1 LLTTLQ
7 PHDDPVVNAMD
18 IGGEVLVNELGSAV
32 ADDEI
37 AIGSV
42 GLSISAFGA
51 NTEILLECEQY

>member
-1 LLTTLQ
+1 
-7 PHDDPVVNAMD
+7 MD
-18 IGGEVLVNELGSAV
+18 LGGEVLVNELGSAV

-37 AIGSV
+37 AFGSV